1 MYKHS
6 KMIRLISLSIML
18 AGLLPPAVAQQS
30 YSFSAKEAVDHALK
44 NVTEI
49 KNLKIDRDIRIAAN
63 KEITGAAYPQI
74 TGSLGMQKFFDIP
87 VTLLPDFIS
96 PAVYGVLQD
105 KGVKDGSGNAITAPN
120 TPPQYFPAQ
129 FGVPW
134 QSSAGLSF
142 QQLLFQP
149 DVFVGLQARAA
160 SVKFADQNI
169 RLMEDSVKSS
179 VSRAYYGVLIAEKR
193 RLFLNET
200 LDRFGKLLKDQEK
213 LYANGF
219 AERLDIDKTQVA
231 FNNLQTTKSQLDNLV
246 ALGYASLKFVLGLKQ
261 SDTLRLTDSLSSDL
275 VKGALLQGADFKYE
289 DRNEIQLLNTATELQ
304 KLDIKRYK
312 LQYVPTVAAFW
323 NVSRN
328 ALRQEFNFF
337 NSDFPW
343 FKSNLAGLNVSV
355 PIFDGF
361 QKQSRIK
368 QAQLRLEKTQNDR
381 VYLERAIDLQREVS
395 LSVLR
400 NALASLDVQERN
412 MKLAEKVFQTTKKKY
427 EQGLGSS
434 FEILQADQEF
444 QLAQGNYFQAL
455 YDAMN
460 AKIGYNR
467 AIGKL

>member
-1 MYKHS
+1 MHKHS
-6 KMIRLISLSIML
+6 KMIRVLSLGILL
-18 AGLLPPAVAQQS
+18 AGLLPPVTAQQS
-30 YSFSAKEAVDHALK
+30 CSFSAKEAVDHALK
-44 NVTEI
+44 HVTEI
-49 KNLKIDRDIRIAAN
+49 RNLKIDREIRIAAN
-63 KEITGAAYPQI
+63 REITGAAYPQVSG
-74 TGSLGMQKFFDIP
+74 TFSMQKFFDIP
-87 VTLLPDFIS
+87 VTLLPDFVS

-120 TPPQYFPAQ
+120 TPPQFFPAQ

-134 QSSAGLSF
+134 QSTAGISF

-149 DVFVGLQARAA
+149 DVFVGLQARSG
-160 SVKFADQNI
+160 SVKLAELNI
-169 RLMEDSVKSS
+169 RIMEDSVKSS

-200 LDRFGKLLKDQEK
+200 LDRFNRLMKDQEK
-213 LYANGF
+213 LFTNGF
-219 AERLDIDKTQVA
+219 AERLDIEKTQVA
-231 FNNLQTTKSQLDNLV
+231 MNNLQTTKVQLDNLIS
-246 ALGYASLKFVLGLKQ
+246 LGYASLKFVMGLNQ
-261 SDTLRLTDSLSSDL
+261 ADTLLLKDSLTADL

-289 DRNEIQLLNTATELQ
+289 DRNEIQLLNTATDLQ
-304 KLDIKRYK
+304 RLDIKRYK
-312 LQYVPTVAAFW
+312 LQYMPTVAAFW

-337 NSDFPW
+337 DGDQPW
-343 FKSNLAGLNVSV
+343 FKTNLAGLSVDV

-381 VYLERAIDLQREVS
+381 SYLQRAIDLQREVS
-395 LSVLR
+395 VTVLR
-400 NALASLDVQERN
+400 NALSSLDVQERN
-412 MKLAEKVFQTTKKKY
+412 LKLAEKVFLTTKKKY

-444 QLAQGNYFQAL
+444 QTAQGNYFQAL

-460 AKIGYNR
+460 AKIGYHR

>member
-6 KMIRLISLSIML
+6 KMIRILTLGILL
-18 AGLLPPAVAQQS
+18 VGLLPPVSAQQS

-49 KNLKIDRDIRIAAN
+49 RNLKIDREIRIAAN
-63 KEITGAAYPQI
+63 REITGAAYPQV
-74 TGSLGMQKFFDIP
+74 TGSLSMQKFFDIP
-87 VTLLPDFIS
+87 VTLLPDFVS

-105 KGVKDGSGNAITAPN
+105 KGVKDGSGNPIKAPN
-120 TPPQYFPAQ
+120 TPTQFFPAQ

-134 QSSAGLSF
+134 QSTAGISF

-149 DVFVGLQARAA
+149 DVFVGLQARAG
-160 SVKFADQNI
+160 SVKLADLNI
-169 RLMEDSVKSS
+169 SVMEDSVKSS

-200 LDRFGKLLKDQEK
+200 LDRFSRLMKDQEK

-219 AERLDIDKTQVA
+219 AERLDIEKTQVA
-231 FNNLQTTKSQLDNLV
+231 MNNLQTTKVQLDNLIS
-246 ALGYASLKFVLGLKQ
+246 LGYASLKFVMGLNQ
-261 SDTLRLTDSLSSDL
+261 ADTLRLKDSLTADL
-275 VKGALLQGADFKYE
+275 VKGALLQGADFKYD
-289 DRNEIQLLNTATELQ
+289 DRHEMQLLNTATDLQ
-304 KLDIKRYK
+304 RLDVKRYK
-312 LQYVPTVAAFW
+312 LQYIPTVAAFW

-337 NSDFPW
+337 DGDQPW
-343 FKSNLAGLNVSV
+343 FKTNLAGLSVSV
-355 PIFDGF
+355 PLFDGF

-368 QAQLRLEKTQNDR
+368 QAQLRLDKTQNDR
-381 VYLERAIDLQREVS
+381 AFLQRAIDLQCEVS
-395 LSVLR
+395 LTVLR
-400 NALASLDVQERN
+400 NALSSLDVQERN
-412 MKLAEKVFQTTKKKY
+412 LKLAEKVFMTTKKKY

-444 QLAQGNYFQAL
+444 QTAQGNYFQAL

-460 AKIGYNR
+460 AKIGYHR

>member
-6 KMIRLISLSIML
+6 KMIRLVSLSMML
-18 AGLLPPAVAQQS
+18 AGLLPAVQAQQS

-49 KNLKIDRDIRIAAN
+49 KNLKIDREIRIAAN

-74 TGSLGMQKFFDIP
+74 TGSFGMQKFFDIP
-87 VTLLPDFIS
+87 VTLLPDFVS
-96 PAVYGVLQD
+96 PAVYGVLQE
-105 KGVKDGSGNAITAPN
+105 KGVKDGSGNAIKAPN
-120 TPPQYFPAQ
+120 TPPQFFPAQ

-134 QSSAGLSF
+134 QSTAGLSF

-149 DVFVGLQARAA
+149 DVFVGLQARTA

-169 RLMEDSVKSS
+169 LLMQDSVKSS
-179 VSRAYYGVLIAEKR
+179 VTRAYYGVLIAEKR

-231 FNNLQTTKSQLDNLV
+231 FNNLQTTKAQLDNLV
-246 ALGYASLKFVLGLKQ
+246 ALGYASLKFVMGLKQ
-261 SDTLRLTDSLSSDL
+261 SDNLKLTDSLSSDL
-275 VKGALLQGADFKYE
+275 VKGALLQGADFKYD

-304 KLDIKRYK
+304 QLDIKRYK

-337 NSDFPW
+337 DSDLPW
-343 FKSNLAGLNVSV
+343 FKTNLAGLNVSV

-381 VYLERAIDLQREVS
+381 SYLERAIDLQREVS

-400 NALASLDVQERN
+400 NALSSLDVQERN

-460 AKIGYNR
+460 ARIGYNR